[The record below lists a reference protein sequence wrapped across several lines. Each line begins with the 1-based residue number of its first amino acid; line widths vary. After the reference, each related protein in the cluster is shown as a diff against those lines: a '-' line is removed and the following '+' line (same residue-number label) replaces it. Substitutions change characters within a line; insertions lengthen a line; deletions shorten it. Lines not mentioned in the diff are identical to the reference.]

1 MRAALRRRGKVAAV
15 LVALALL
22 ALAGIPAPAVTA
34 AVPSPGRASDPPAA
48 TYNLRITA
56 TGTYGYQPDT
66 IGNLPLG
73 TMINLTFV
81 DSTSLP
87 HSFNISSREGVE
99 IVDYTDTTAGELNET
114 LFSAPALYAAYV
126 SGPGEKSVGS
136 FQSPATPGWY
146 EFVCNVSGH
155 FQMGMFG
162 YIAFGE
168 GLPSNLTLPP
178 RTGVGSSTGFPVAE
192 AIVVLVTILVA
203 LVVIMMRLRRIV
215 RERALE
221 ESDKESP
228 VLPPS
233 PPAP

>member
-1 MRAALRRRGKVAAV
+1 MRIV
-15 LVALALL
+15 LERLGTAPGVLAIVVLLALL
-22 ALAGIPAPAVTA
+22 AVPVSGGMARA
-34 AVPSPGRASDPPAA
+34 ASPDSRADLSESTDYL
-48 TYNLRITA
+48 TITA

-66 IGNLPLG
+66 VADLPLS
-73 TMINLTFV
+73 TTINVTFI
-81 DSTSLP
+81 DNNSLP